1 MSLDERLVELETKFV
16 FQEDMINQLNQV
28 IIQQQAQLEQLTQA
42 VMQLKTKLAAQDV
55 DQPASMID
63 PAYERPPHY

>member
-42 VMQLKTKLAAQDV
+42 LMQLKTKLAAQDV
-55 DQPASMID
+55 DHASMID